1 MPTYSLIN
9 RASYVA
15 ELLNPT
21 KGYVLLKDYFS
32 EAEID
37 GYRNECGGGRYT
49 SDAHRIKTANRAV
62 EVARAKLPKAVLP
75 ATHGSTR
82 E

>member
-1 MPTYSLIN
+1 MPTYSQIN

-21 KGYVLLKDYFS
+21 KGYVLLKDYVS

-37 GYRNECGGGRYT
+37 GYRCHER
-49 SDAHRIKTANRAV
+49 
-62 EVARAKLPKAVLP
+62 
-75 ATHGSTR
+75 
-82 E
+82 